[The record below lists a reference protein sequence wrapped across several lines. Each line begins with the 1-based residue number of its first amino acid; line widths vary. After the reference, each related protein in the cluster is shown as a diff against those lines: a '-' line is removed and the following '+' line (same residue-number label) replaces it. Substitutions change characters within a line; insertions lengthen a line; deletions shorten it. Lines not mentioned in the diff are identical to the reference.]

1 MCQYVNLCIIFQ
13 VRNLLGRAVLA
24 VNTQHSDH
32 VVAVAGVI
40 CLDKFERFA
49 DTELKHRFVRVSQ
62 AEMRLIAQH
71 ADESILQQNFQI
83 VEWSLVLCQ
92 HYF

>member
-1 MCQYVNLCIIFQ
+1 MCQHINLSIIFQ
-13 VRNLLGRAVLA
+13 VWNLLGSAVLA

-32 VVAVAGVI
+32 VVAVAGVVRF
-40 CLDKFERFA
+40 DKFERFS

-62 AEMRLIAQH
+62 PEVRLVAQH

-83 VEWSLVLCQ
+83 VEWLLVLCQ